1 MASPWS
7 RERSIDTDLLF
18 SKAFKKG
25 DHTLCSSLGSNVL
38 RVTPSPRLELTCAF
52 YLVHLPGSLASS
64 AGPAVL
70 LSFLLI
76 FTPLPYLTSFW
87 LILSP
92 NLTVFAR
99 PTGKRK
105 VERHRVPGER
115 CNYSWCQPKGK
126 LQSQPPFSL
135 ITPPGLGDMRM
146 CVRVHTYLHMLPEVA
161 YEGKYVKSW
170 KGIYFFQ

>member
-1 MASPWS
+1 MTFFT
-7 RERSIDTDLLF
+7 EIEINNT
-18 SKAFKKG
+18 KIYI
-25 DHTLCSSLGSNVL
+25 
-38 RVTPSPRLELTCAF
+38 EL
-52 YLVHLPGSLASS
+52 PK
-64 AGPAVL
+64 
-70 LSFLLI
+70 
-76 FTPLPYLTSFW
+76 
-87 LILSP
+87 SP
-92 NLTVFAR
+92 NTKVI
-99 PTGKRK
+99 PRK